1 MHKPVLDLLRVLSS
15 ALTLPVPSVLLLIP
29 LSLDSIRSFRERPMS
44 VAQGL
49 LALLALQG
57 LQVLP
62 ADHRDPKG
70 LKASQALQDRQ
81 EQLAQQGHEACK
93 AYRVSQDRQE

>member
-1 MHKPVLDLLRVLSS
+1 M
-15 ALTLPVPSVLLLIP
+15 LTLPVHSVLQIP
-29 LSLDSIRSFRERPMS
+29 PSNLDSIKLSRGRLML
-44 VAQGL
+44 VAQV
-49 LALLALQG
+49 LLALQG

-93 AYRVSQDRQE
+93 AYRVSPDRQE